1 MVKIQPPVQPVRPA
15 TAERTGGVSSQRGAQ
30 QAELGGAVAAHSTT
44 KTEMQRLR
52 ATRMEE
58 LEIALKS
65 GTYKPDPDLVATRMV
80 EASAFYKA
88 IDEALAEEHPHGEHR
103 E

>member
-15 TAERTGGVSSQRGAQ
+15 TAERTTGVSSQRGAQ
-30 QAELGGAVAAHSTT
+30 QASMSEAVAAHSTT
-44 KTEMQRLR
+44 RAELERVRSARL
-52 ATRMEE
+52 EE

-65 GTYKPDPDLVATRMV
+65 GSYQPDPDLVATRMV
-80 EASAFYKA
+80 EASAFSKA
-88 IDEALAEEHPHGEHR
+88 IDEALAEENPHGEHR